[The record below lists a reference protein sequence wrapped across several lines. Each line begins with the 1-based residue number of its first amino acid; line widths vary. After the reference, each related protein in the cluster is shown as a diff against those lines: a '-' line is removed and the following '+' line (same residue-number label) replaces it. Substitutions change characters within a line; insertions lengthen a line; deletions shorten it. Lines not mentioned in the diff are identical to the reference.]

1 MKTPITY
8 YGGKQTL
15 VKYLLGL
22 IPRHTL
28 YCEPFFGGGALFF
41 AKEPSPVEVIND
53 NNGEVVNFFRVMKM
67 HFNELKKH
75 VQATPHSRLL
85 FKKAQNIYKNAK
97 DNSVVERAW
106 AFWTL
111 ANQGFSGGLTSW
123 GFGKENSKE
132 MSLSRKRDN
141 FSTRKQLLDMCNLPD
156 IPETSH
162 CFSDSTHH
170 TCCNLSQK
178 AREYADN
185 SGNPIGTASVNA
197 LGRIPKN
204 DELVPWCT
212 CTGSKVCSYYKNK
225 FNDGTD
231 IKFIGNTNTLN
242 EDDGINK
249 LNISRHKTPGIL

>member
-1 MKTPITY
+1 MTYIITLFLIIILIIIKFYFIYEFFFNYNTKRIIKIEASQSEISIIKEIVNNNKNEFYIRNIDIEYVNKPNFKAELYGYDGNLKKTIY
-8 YGGKQTL
+8 
-15 VKYLLGL
+15 
-22 IPRHTL
+22 R
-28 YCEPFFGGGALFF
+28 
-41 AKEPSPVEVIND
+41 KEEIND
-53 NNGEVVNFFRVMKM
+53 FIKEIDNMPMGYE
-67 HFNELKKH
+67 EKK
-75 VQATPHSRLL
+75 
-85 FKKAQNIYKNAK
+85 N
-97 DNSVVERAW
+97 
-106 AFWTL
+106 
-111 ANQGFSGGLTSW
+111 
-123 GFGKENSKE
+123 
-132 MSLSRKRDN
+132 RDN
-141 FSTRKQLLDMCNLPD
+141 FYTRKQLLNMCNLPD

-170 TCCNLSQK
+170 TCCNLGPK